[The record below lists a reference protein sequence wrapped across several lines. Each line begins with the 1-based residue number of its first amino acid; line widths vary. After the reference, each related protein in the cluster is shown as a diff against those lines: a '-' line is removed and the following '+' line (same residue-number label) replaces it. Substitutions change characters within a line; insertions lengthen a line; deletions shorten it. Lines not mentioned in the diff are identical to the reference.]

1 MKRLKRERTLA
12 ATAAIG
18 AMLALPTSAQAI
30 DTTSVVAGAVG
41 TELSL
46 AVAAPAVMSFSHA
59 APATASSLVTV
70 TSTQVAW
77 TLSVSDNNTGAN
89 AGKLLKTAGTGA
101 ASLGAPLTNSL
112 EWSPDGSTFSSLSG
126 TPATVGTGS
135 LVGTKT
141 VTWRQSLTAA
151 ENVTAG
157 DAYALTAK
165 YTVN

>member
-1 MKRLKRERTLA
+1 MTRLKRERTLA
-12 ATAAIG
+12 AAAAIG
-18 AMLALPTSAQAI
+18 AVLALPTGAQAVE
-30 DTTSVVAGAVG
+30 TASVVAGAVG

-46 AVAAPAVMSFSHA
+46 AVAAPAAMSFSHA
-59 APATASSLVTV
+59 APTTTSSLVTV
-70 TSTQVAW
+70 TSTQAAW
-77 TLSVSDNNTGAN
+77 TLSVSDNNIGAN
-89 AGKLLKTAGTGA
+89 AGKLLKTAGAGA
-101 ASLGAPLTNSL
+101 AALGAPLTNAL

-141 VTWRQSLTAA
+141 VTWRQTLTAT
-151 ENVTAG
+151 ENATAG